1 MDLNYLS
8 ILTAGG
14 LLAGIVS
21 GLLGIGGGVILVPI
35 LIVLGFEADRA
46 VGTSSLAV
54 VIIAFSGSIQ
64 NWRMNKLDFK
74 RILPLGLPAL
84 FTAQLGAT
92 LAEFFPAYILLTTFG
107 LMLLITIYLIG
118 VRKNLTINQV
128 TKKEKKNRFSP
139 SAIRI
144 ITGGLAGILAGLFG
158 MGGGS
163 IMVPS
168 QVIFL
173 GEPIKVA
180 VQTSLGVVVINS
192 LASTVSHF
200 LYNNVTFNAGFLLG
214 IGGII
219 GSQISTRMLPKLPDK
234 LISFLFRS
242 LLILLS
248 LYVFWQAWQLYI
260 IEN

>member
-1 MDLNYLS
+1 
-8 ILTAGG
+8 
-14 LLAGIVS
+14 
-21 GLLGIGGGVILVPI
+21 
-35 LIVLGFEADRA
+35 
-46 VGTSSLAV
+46 
-54 VIIAFSGSIQ
+54 
-64 NWRMNKLDFK
+64 
-74 RILPLGLPAL
+74 
-84 FTAQLGAT
+84 
-92 LAEFFPAYILLTTFG
+92 
-107 LMLLITIYLIG
+107 
-118 VRKNLTINQV
+118 
-128 TKKEKKNRFSP
+128 
-139 SAIRI
+139 
-144 ITGGLAGILAGLFG
+144 
-158 MGGGS
+158 
-163 IMVPS
+163 MVPS

-192 LASTVSHF
+192 LTSTVSHF

-234 LISFLFRS
+234 LISFLFRT